1 MKFTNLLLFSF
12 MLFFFS
18 CSSTKII
25 KNLDNN
31 SEPLKQFNYLA
42 QHRTGNIVLKSGE
55 VIKTEYILLEENSL
69 KFKCKG
75 CDSVKSIS
83 SEEINEIYFKDY
95 LIGGFRGAIVGG
107 LSATIISVFAAES
120 EDAKLGVTYLYALAG
135 GALVGSITGSFIGS
149 KIKYKVQY

>member
-1 MKFTNLLLFSF
+1 MKTKILLFLSS
-12 MLFFFS
+12 LVFFFS

-25 KNLDNN
+25 NNLDGN
-31 SEPLKQFNYLA
+31 SEPIKEFNYLA

-83 SEEINEIYFKDY
+83 SDEINEIYFKDY
-95 LIGGFRGAIVGG
+95 LVGGFRGALTGG